1 MPDVSFCRTGPDD
14 AVAVVTLDRPER
26 LNAYTLETLKE
37 LEPIWDKVRD
47 DPGIR
52 VAVLA
57 GAGDRAF
64 STGHDVSWVNSL
76 DPESE
81 AVRPEY
87 YGPEPVR
94 YLHGYGAY
102 GFDIRKP
109 LIAAISGYCVGGG
122 LAMAC
127 RCDVRICSEGSRFGV
142 PQVKLGVIS
151 PQACVFLPRI
161 VGLGAAMEMILTGD
175 LYDAEFALR
184 VGLVS
189 RVVAKDAALD
199 EALMLAARLCKV
211 APLALQASKQVVL
224 AGLQSPIETALD
236 LGHRTFA
243 WLRGTA
249 DGREGPQAFT
259 DKREPR
265 WTGR

>member
-1 MPDVSFCRTGPDD
+1 MPDVTFSRTGPDD

-26 LNAYTLETLKE
+26 LNAYTLDTLKE
-37 LEPIWDKVRD
+37 LEPIWDAVRD

-52 VAVLA
+52 VAILA
-57 GAGDRAF
+57 GAGGRAF
-64 STGHDVSWVNSL
+64 STGHDISWVNSL
-76 DPESE
+76 DPEEE
-81 AVRPEY
+81 ALRPEY

-102 GFDIRKP
+102 GIDIRKP
-109 LIAAISGYCVGGG
+109 LIAAIDGYCVGGG

-127 RCDVRICSEGSRFGV
+127 RCDLRICSQGSRFGV

-151 PQACVFLPRI
+151 PQACVFLPHI
-161 VGLGAAMEMILTGD
+161 VGLGTAMEMIMTGD
-175 LYDAEFALR
+175 LYDTDFALR
-184 VGLVS
+184 TGLVN
-189 RVVAKDAALD
+189 RVAGEGQALD
-199 EALMLAARLCKV
+199 EALGLAARLCQV

-249 DGREGPQAFT
+249 DGREGPLAFSQ
-259 DKREPR
+259 KREPR